1 MKIETT
7 MGAYTTSNYSMRD
20 FMAHMAEGNDEKA
33 GHELSFSE
41 HDMSGVSDWVKVGTA
56 RITVELLDFKEIQHS
71 QLAALQAQLQK
82 ERADSQ
88 VRQNAILEAISK
100 LTCLEWEGAQA

>member
-7 MGAYTTSNYSMRD
+7 QTAYISSAY
-20 FMAHMAEGNDEKA
+20 
-33 GHELSFSE
+33 
-41 HDMSGVSDWVKVGTA
+41 DMSMFMRALSQGKTDEAAKRTTTADCDMTDSGWTKVGIA
-56 RITVELLDFKEIQHS
+56 HISIELLDVKDIQHE

-88 VRQNAILEAISK
+88 VRQNLILEQISK
-100 LTCLEWEGAQA
+100 LQAIEYVEAV

>member
-7 MGAYTTSNYSMRD
+7 QTAYMSNDYDMGR
-20 FMAHMAEGNDEKA
+20 FMDA
-33 GHELSFSE
+33 LSKGE
-41 HDMSGVSDWVKVGTA
+41 HQEAAARANFAALDMSGSGWTKVGIA
-56 RITVELLDFKEIQHS
+56 HITIELLDVKDIQHE

-88 VRQNAILEAISK
+88 VRQNAILEQISK
-100 LTCLEWEGAQA
+100 LTAIEYTEAV